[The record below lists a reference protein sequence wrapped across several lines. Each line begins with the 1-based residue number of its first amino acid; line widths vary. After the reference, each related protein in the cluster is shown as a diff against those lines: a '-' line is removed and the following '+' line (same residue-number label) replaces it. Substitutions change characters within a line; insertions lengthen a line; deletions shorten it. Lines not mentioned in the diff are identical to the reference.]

1 MSQLNKFFVSVIIP
15 VYNGE
20 AFLAEAIANIQQ
32 QGHQPLEIII
42 VDDGS
47 TDQTAKIAAQYQEVV
62 HYIYQAN
69 SGPSAARNRGIEI
82 AQGNVITFLDV
93 DDLWPENKLKSQLE
107 CLAKNS
113 HVEIVQGKIQHLQ
126 IDAESQQSSIYRTL
140 YDIGVSFNLGGA
152 IFRKSVFDRIGL
164 FDESLRY
171 SEDVDWFMRAWEDKV
186 SMIVLEEVML
196 LYRKH
201 NSNMTN
207 GRNIHTLDFIKVL
220 KKSLDRR
227 RKNGN
232 TTAPQLSELFKIYQS
247 QSNL

>member
-1 MSQLNKFFVSVIIP
+1 
-15 VYNGE
+15 
-20 AFLAEAIANIQQ
+20 
-32 QGHQPLEIII
+32 
-42 VDDGS
+42 
-47 TDQTAKIAAQYQEVV
+47 
-62 HYIYQAN
+62 
-69 SGPSAARNRGIEI
+69 
-82 AQGNVITFLDV
+82 TFLDV

-126 IDAESQQSSIYRTL
+126 IDAENKQENTYQTL
-140 YDIGVSFNLGGA
+140 YDLDVSFNLGGA
-152 IFRKSVFDRIGL
+152 IFRKSVFQRIGL

-186 SMIVLEEVML
+186 SMVVLEEVML
-196 LYRKH
+196 FYRKH

-207 GRNIHTLDFIKVL
+207 GRDIKTVDFLKVL

-227 RKNGN
+227 RKNAN
-232 TTAPQLSELFKIYQS
+232 SEAPQLSDLFKMYKS